1 MVERVYVDPESKESQ
16 TEHTEAKGNGTKFL
30 GLK

>member
-1 MVERVYVDPESKESQ
+1 MVERVYVDPESTESQ
-16 TEHTEAKGNGTKFL
+16 TEHTEAQRNGTEFL